1 MFIFKID
8 FSHLSKTQ
16 TTQTMD
22 HLPTQ
27 HYYKYINKHSSE
39 RFFFYS
45 FFKGKQETILITKMM
60 YGVIISIYYD
70 DDSILEINLEYINY
84 RTATISTKIKTR
96 DNDAAIK
103 IKTFLEKINLPTDT
117 DEYYELRNLFQD
129 PETIH
134 KYDND
139 KRIAIPQNPQ
149 ILFDV
154 WEQLIDMI
162 SPSEYV
168 TK

>member
-1 MFIFKID
+1 
-8 FSHLSKTQ
+8 
-16 TTQTMD
+16 MD

-45 FFKGKQETILITKMM
+45 FFKGKQETNSITKTI
-60 YGVIISIYYD
+60 YGVIITIYYD
-70 DDSILEINLEYINY
+70 DDSIREINLKYINY
-84 RTATISTKIKTR
+84 ETATISTIIRTR

-139 KRIAIPQNPQ
+139 KRSAIPQNPQ

-154 WEQLIDMI
+154 WEKFIDLI
-162 SPSEYV
+162 SPSTTEGCYV
-168 TK
+168 LK

>member
-1 MFIFKID
+1 
-8 FSHLSKTQ
+8 
-16 TTQTMD
+16 
-22 HLPTQ
+22 
-27 HYYKYINKHSSE
+27 
-39 RFFFYS
+39 
-45 FFKGKQETILITKMM
+45 M

-134 KYDND
+134 TYDND

-154 WEQLIDMI
+154 WEQFIDMI